1 MSAIGKQITELEEQN
16 EKLRAALDGLLA
28 YVSTMEEAKQ
38 WDSLSTPGPVV
49 TAVAALV
56 GART

>member
-1 MSAIGKQITELEEQN
+1 MSAIGNNELEQQN

-38 WDSLSTPGPVV
+38 WDSLSTPGAVV

-56 GART
+56 AART

>member
-1 MSAIGKQITELEEQN
+1 
-16 EKLRAALDGLLA
+16 LLA

-38 WDSLSTPGPVV
+38 WDSLSTPGAVV

-56 GART
+56 AART